1 MLWGRLTL
9 CTKLASYPAVQQRVC
24 FINFNIKQVKGA
36 GVRWDAVSSTSCT
49 SANSPLSGSVYSSW
63 QSRKMRSS
71 QDTPPV
77 IESEFAALRLLIFP
91 DIVTHSD
98 ELKDSHKLQQ
108 AYEFHLNELA
118 TNKAGLPR
126 LNRPG
131 LYLGHVVSLGGF
143 CSTGL
148 WVMKF
153 GICLR
158 GSAKHFLVRQ
168 TYMICR
174 AVF

>member
-1 MLWGRLTL
+1 MLWERLTL

-91 DIVTHSD
+91 DIVTLSD

-118 TNKAGLPR
+118 TNKAC

-131 LYLGHVVSLGGF
+131 LCLGHVVSLGGF
-143 CSTGL
+143 CCTGL

-168 TYMICR
+168 TYWICR